1 MINVLSLFDGLSGG
15 QLALRGLGI
24 TPTRYYAS
32 EIDPFA
38 VKVTQANF
46 PDTVQLG
53 DVVKLR
59 RYLCAAPGNRA
70 KIKSLPYCTAK
81 TRGLIDKVEKILSGG
96 IDLVMGGSPCQG
108 FLLRE
113 RA

>member
-1 MINVLSLFDGLSGG
+1 MAIKVLSLFDGLSGG

-38 VKVTQANF
+38 VEVTQTNF

-59 RYLCAAPGNRA
+59 RYLCATPDNRA

-81 TRGLIDKVEKILSGG
+81 TRHLIEQVE
-96 IDLVMGGSPCQG
+96 
-108 FLLRE
+108 
-113 RA
+113 